1 MPITTPGR
9 IAVYGNGARHTVRG
23 GGGSGEVNTRN
34 NVSICDGLANAGF
47 EISSGGWLDRYDGI
61 YDSSLKA
68 YMDKVES
75 TARERGIPATSVYFE
90 MAFEA
95 PVQPQ
100 ITEEDIAEASC
111 DTAIFVI
118 SRDST
123 EGRDR
128 KPEKG
133 DYYLTDEEEYNLNF
147 ITDNFDK
154 VIVLLNIGGVI
165 DMSRL
170 KHRPGRN
177 RRRLLRYVWRRFRKR
192 LFCRELL

>member
-1 MPITTPGR
+1 MDFLAKTTDAVTELEMRHAETVRELASECLVLLENNGALPITTPGR
-9 IAVYGNGARHTVRG
+9 IAIYGNGARHTVRG
-23 GGGSGEVNTRN
+23 GDGSGEVNTRN

-47 EISSGGWLDRYDGI
+47 EITSKGWLDRYDGI
-61 YDSSLKA
+61 YDSSRKA

-90 MAFEA
+90 MAFEE

-118 SRDST
+118 SRNSS

-133 DYYLTDEEEYNLNF
+133 DYYLTD
-147 ITDNFDK
+147 
-154 VIVLLNIGGVI
+154 
-165 DMSRL
+165 
-170 KHRPGRN
+170 
-177 RRRLLRYVWRRFRKR
+177 
-192 LFCRELL
+192 